1 MPKRQFHNLPS
12 TQLPKGGNRMVRG
25 WDVLTFSFELRD
37 KIWQNRILG
46 VLRLAVKDRF
56 VSSLDYLRLC
66 LFFIFFFFF
75 VFSSTDWWIHCAMIP
90 SLDEMCVCV
99 CVCVPSTFCTF
110 YNVVTYLQFVSGFV
124 FPRIVF
130 VPLEIQSVFGCNYLN
145 YFYTASRNYCIIETT
160 KAIKIRSKAKWISLA
175 AWQHFSYPFPLD
187 ANKSRAE
194 MGLVLVGYEKIKEKQ
209 TQIQMETERTRIVNH
224 FMIYHWTRFR

>member
-1 MPKRQFHNLPS
+1 MQHYIVSIRQSGNAIFSPAKKMPKRQFHNLPS

-56 VSSLDYLRLC
+56 VSSLWITFDFVYFSYF
-66 LFFIFFFFF
+66 LFL
-75 VFSSTDWWIHCAMIP
+75 FSPLPI
-90 SLDEMCVCV
+90 DEYIVRWSRVWTKCV

-130 VPLEIQSVFGCNYLN
+130 VALEIQ
-145 YFYTASRNYCIIETT
+145 
-160 KAIKIRSKAKWISLA
+160 
-175 AWQHFSYPFPLD
+175 
-187 ANKSRAE
+187 
-194 MGLVLVGYEKIKEKQ
+194 
-209 TQIQMETERTRIVNH
+209 
-224 FMIYHWTRFR
+224 

>member
-1 MPKRQFHNLPS
+1 MQHYIVWIRQSGNAIFSPAKKMPKRQFHNLPS

-66 LFFIFFFFF
+66 LFFIFFVF

-90 SLDEMCVCV
+90 SLDEMCVCRLFAHF
-99 CVCVPSTFCTF
+99 TT
-110 YNVVTYLQFVSGFV
+110 LWH
-124 FPRIVF
+124 I
-130 VPLEIQSVFGCNYLN
+130 CNLSPAL
-145 YFYTASRNYCIIETT
+145 FSRESC
-160 KAIKIRSKAKWISLA
+160 L
-175 AWQHFSYPFPLD
+175 
-187 ANKSRAE
+187 
-194 MGLVLVGYEKIKEKQ
+194 
-209 TQIQMETERTRIVNH
+209 
-224 FMIYHWTRFR
+224 YHWKFNQYLVATTWTISTRHLGIIV

>member
-37 KIWQNRILG
+37 KIWQNLILG

-66 LFFIFFFFF
+66 LFFIFFFFCF
-75 VFSSTDWWIHCAMIP
+75 LLYRLMNTLCDDPESGRN
-90 SLDEMCVCV
+90 VCV
-99 CVCVPSTFCTF
+99 STFCTF

-124 FPRIVF
+124 FPRIMF

-160 KAIKIRSKAKWISLA
+160 KAIKIRSKAKMNLTGRLA
-175 AWQHFSYPFPLD
+175 TLFLPLPIG
-187 ANKSRAE
+187 R
-194 MGLVLVGYEKIKEKQ
+194 Q
-209 TQIQMETERTRIVNH
+209 
-224 FMIYHWTRFR
+224 